1 MRNDASVWGD
11 TMGLKIFTKGLF
23 DKWKFLESKFTT
35 MFSVPL
41 ILWDCR
47 NTSLMMRVQ
56 NNQQDNLF

>member
-47 NTSLMMRVQ
+47 NTSLMMRV
-56 NNQQDNLF
+56 